1 MGELLEALRDVEDP
15 EMPVNIVDLG
25 IVYDVRREAGRA
37 GRVVVDLTFT
47 AMGCPAADFI
57 LEDVRDRLLREPGV
71 DDVVVNVVW
80 DPPWTSARL
89 TQAGR
94 DALEMWGLAV

>member
-1 MGELLEALRDVEDP
+1 
-15 EMPVNIVDLG
+15 
-25 IVYDVRREAGRA
+25 
-37 GRVVVDLTFT
+37 
-47 AMGCPAADFI
+47 MGCPAADYI
-57 LEDVRDRLLREPGV
+57 LEDVRDRLLREPDV
-71 DDVVVNVVW
+71 EEVVVNVVW

>member
-1 MGELLEALRDVEDP
+1 MHELLEALRDVEDP

-25 IVYDVRREAGRA
+25 IVYGVRREA

-57 LEDVRDRLLREPGV
+57 LEDVRDRLLREPNV
-71 DDVVVNVVW
+71 EEVVVNVVW

>member
-1 MGELLEALRDVEDP
+1 MIANTAPVAWGAIGTPVHTLAAVSGLP
-15 EMPVNIVDLG
+15 EGDLN
-25 IVYDVRREAGRA
+25 AMLGRI
-37 GRVVVDLTFT
+37 LPITFT

-57 LEDVRDRLLREPGV
+57 LEDVRARLLREADV
-71 DDVVVNVVW
+71 EEVVVNVVW

-89 TQAGR
+89 TRAGR

>member
-1 MGELLEALRDVEDP
+1 MDELLEALRDVEDP

-25 IVYDVRREAGRA
+25 IVYDVRRDAA
-37 GRVVVDLTFT
+37 RVVVDLTFT
-47 AMGCPAADFI
+47 AMGCPASDFI

-71 DDVVVNVVW
+71 EEVVVNVVW

>member
-1 MGELLEALRDVEDP
+1 MHELLEALRDVEDP
-15 EMPVNIVDLG
+15 EMPVSIVDLG
-25 IVYDVRREAGRA
+25 IVYDVRREA

-57 LEDVRDRLLREPGV
+57 LEDVRDRLLREPEV
-71 DDVVVNVVW
+71 REVVVNVVW

-94 DALEMWGLAV
+94 EALEMWGLAV

>member
-1 MGELLEALRDVEDP
+1 MDELLEALRDVDDP
-15 EMPVNIVDLG
+15 EMPINIVDLG
-25 IVYDVRREAGRA
+25 IVYGVRREPGRA

-57 LEDVRDRLLREPGV
+57 LEDVRDRLLREPEV
-71 DDVVVNVVW
+71 REVVVNVVW